1 MPKNHHISPGCQLQ
15 LSASLSHTSL
25 SWPLGQLSKSGHHH
39 SDIVPPD
46 LFNWFSTL
54 KPNLKS
60 PAEWAGKGSPPSSR
74 CPHIPSLTGGGYGG
88 RFCSHHLPSLGELE
102 KQQGTKVLSV
112 RSAGAQGDPQSKQ
125 ASPTGETGLCPYPA
139 HAEATTVPFLALG
152 ALGGA
157 CCFSSYFFP

>member
-1 MPKNHHISPGCQLQ
+1 MSTPAVCLPV
-15 LSASLSHTSL
+15 
-25 SWPLGQLSKSGHHH
+25 PHH
-39 SDIVPPD
+39 SLMAPRAVKQIWPSPLRYSAPRD